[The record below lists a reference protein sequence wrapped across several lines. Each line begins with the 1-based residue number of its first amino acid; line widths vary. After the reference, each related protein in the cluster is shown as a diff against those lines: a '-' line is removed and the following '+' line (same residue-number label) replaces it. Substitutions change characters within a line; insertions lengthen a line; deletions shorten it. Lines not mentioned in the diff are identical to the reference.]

1 MANRFREAKTELE
14 IILGHNFV
22 NEDILREA
30 LWAAGPGSVGHRLF
44 PEGNKRLALVGDA
57 ALKIALVHHSY
68 TKGRSRGEAD
78 QTTQS
83 ALCNTKLN
91 SVGRA
96 NDLGQYIVLHNI
108 NSTVTKNVMATT
120 MEALFG
126 AVFEDSGLDLEAVRR
141 GMVGFGLLELWEPS
155 SSVGDKW

>member
-68 TKGRSRGEAD
+68 TKGRSRGMSD
-78 QTTQS
+78 
-83 ALCNTKLN
+83 
-91 SVGRA
+91 G
-96 NDLGQYIVLHNI
+96 YISLLVRLHLEIRGEGFRLVL
-108 NSTVTKNVMATT
+108 TA
-120 MEALFG
+120 
-126 AVFEDSGLDLEAVRR
+126 
-141 GMVGFGLLELWEPS
+141 
-155 SSVGDKW
+155 